1 MIFETNRMLVRKL
14 TLEDLTGFHEMQS
27 NPNVMKYVDAN
38 LKSLAEHQVE
48 LEDVIGKY
56 AETGNDFW
64 IYAVVAKA
72 DNSFLGTIAFVK
84 DDLGN
89 DEIGFRFLEKYWN
102 LGYGTEILNG
112 MIIYSRKLGFTN
124 LIAYVSPENIASIKT
139 LEKNQFSKIGIDSE
153 TKDLMYTIKYKSA

>member
-38 LKSLAEHQVE
+38 PKSLNEHQLE
-48 LEDVIGKY
+48 LQNLISKY
-56 AETGNDFW
+56 DETGNDFW

-139 LEKNQFSKIGIDSE
+139 LEKNQFSKIGVDSE

>member
-38 LKSLAEHQVE
+38 RKSLAEHQVE

-89 DEIGFRFLEKYWN
+89 DEIGYRFLEKYWN
-102 LGYGTEILNG
+102 LGYGTEILKG
-112 MIIYSRKLGFTN
+112 MLIYSRKLGCTN

-139 LEKNQFSKIGIDSE
+139 LEKNQFSKIGVDSE